1 MKFIQYAIC
10 FTFYMTYIYSTETWF
25 IFITEFRFMVNKQ
38 SQTNL
43 FFYWK
48 PLFELIYGEI
58 FTKKTYRFTSFLT
71 KSIRKK
77 VWEQYLWYL
86 WISDQWPPPKPG
98 VSHQH
103 GKLSFTI
110 FEILRIIC
118 KKYILVFTQKAHF
131 CVKKK

>member
-43 FFYWK
+43 FFLLKTSVWAH
-48 PLFELIYGEI
+48 LWWNIY
-58 FTKKTYRFTSFLT
+58 KKTYRFTSFLT

-118 KKYILVFTQKAHF
+118 KNIYWFSH
-131 CVKKK
+131 KKHISV